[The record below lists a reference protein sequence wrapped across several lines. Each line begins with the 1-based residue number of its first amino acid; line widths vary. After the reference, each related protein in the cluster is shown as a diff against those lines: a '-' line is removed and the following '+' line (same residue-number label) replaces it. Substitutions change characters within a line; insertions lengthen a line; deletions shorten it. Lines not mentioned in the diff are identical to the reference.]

1 MAVVVLTFH
10 LPAVIYAEV
19 SVTGVNKAFFL
30 HSYKLA
36 REDVVANLV
45 FKDIPGLPAHH
56 GGGRLEIGGPGG
68 HVELDAF
75 FIGSAPYG
83 EFHRID
89 IVAGGGSLTFHKA
102 AAGVPGQSLRQVVDT
117 LDAILYGHNR
127 MILLR
132 GALRHADFVHEG
144 LPRNGK
150 NGVGA
155 CQTALQAGH
164 PSGVLLLGIGI
175 LLHRPLVFE
184 ARQGERYR
192 VIGIGLERI
201 GFHRLGEGDD
211 VQVGLDL
218 NADFRPRNARDGS
231 HVHVAVEGGGG
242 QFRRIRPFHC
252 HGGGIGG
259 RREGDGTGGKV
270 TSEAAAELLA
280 GDGERHAQQPFTRHV
295 GATGVDVELQEGEDV
310 LESES

>member
-1 MAVVVLTFH
+1 
-10 LPAVIYAEV
+10 
-19 SVTGVNKAFFL
+19 
-30 HSYKLA
+30 
-36 REDVVANLV
+36 
-45 FKDIPGLPAHH
+45 
-56 GGGRLEIGGPGG
+56 
-68 HVELDAF
+68 
-75 FIGSAPYG
+75 
-83 EFHRID
+83 
-89 IVAGGGSLTFHKA
+89 
-102 AAGVPGQSLRQVVDT
+102 
-117 LDAILYGHNR
+117 

-242 QFRRIRPFHC
+242 QFRRIRPFHG

-259 RREGDGTGGKV
+259 RREGDGTGGKGTMSNFKKAKMCSKV
-270 TSEAAAELLA
+270 NLEAEL
-280 GDGERHAQQPFTRHV
+280 PW
-295 GATGVDVELQEGEDV
+295 GVPTFQSPSSSRVAVE
-310 LESES
+310 